1 MRYLLLTLTALV
13 MFIAGCTTTP
23 GVIPPQDPRVWG
35 ADPRDIYLDQMSA
48 KLGWTYERG
57 PGPYDYTMTS
67 PKGDLVKFTIGS
79 DLVVIN
85 STRWKQERDTVE
97 MHGNKLLLP
106 ESTYN
111 FICKHF
117 NKNHL
122 AVTPDRSAKPEYKLT
137 PIPKADNKVEV
148 PKQPLSTELKG
159 LTICIDAGHGGKDPG
174 GMANGVVE
182 KEIALDVSLMLR
194 EMLEARSAKV
204 VMTRTGDTYPELEDR
219 CTLANTS
226 DCHLFVSIHANIA
239 PNDDGVTG
247 FEVFYKEGS
256 DKGAAFAGA
265 IVAAMANVT
274 DAPNRGAKKDPRGLR
289 VLEKTRM
296 PATLVELGFM
306 SNAGEARR
314 LVNKT
319 YQRQLAEAIVAGIA
333 KHWKSRPGVV
343 SR

>member
-1 MRYLLLTLTALV
+1 MRYLALGLTALV
-13 MFIAGCTTTP
+13 LFVAGCTTP

-35 ADPRDIYLDQMSA
+35 PDPRDIYLDQMAS

-67 PKGDLVKFTIGS
+67 TKGDKVKFTIGS
-79 DLVVIN
+79 DMLVIN
-85 STRWKQERDTVE
+85 STRWRQERDAVE
-97 MHGNKLLLP
+97 LNGTQLLLP

-117 NKNHL
+117 GLHHM
-122 AVTPDRSAKPEYKLT
+122 AVTPDRTTKPEYKLT
-137 PIPKADNKVEV
+137 PIPKGESKVEA
-148 PKQPLSTELKG
+148 PKQPMSTALKG

-182 KEIALDVSLMLR
+182 KEIALSVSLMVRDL
-194 EMLEARSAKV
+194 LESHSAKV

-219 CTLANTS
+219 CVLANNS
-226 DCHLFVSIHANIA
+226 KCDLFVSIHANIA

-247 FEVFYKEGS
+247 FEVFYKEGNEQ
-256 DKGAAFAGA
+256 GASFAGA
-265 IVAAMANVT
+265 LVRAMDKAT

-289 VLEKTRM
+289 VLEKTKM

-306 SNAGEARR
+306 SNAAEAKR
-314 LVNKT
+314 LTDKA
-319 YQRQLAEAIVAGIA
+319 YQAKLAEAVVEGIKAHWQA
-333 KHWKSRPGVV
+333 KGSVV